1 MDKQTSHIAFYSAL
15 QCTMDAALG
24 ISICKLFIQIIKQNN
39 LHIYKLRNK
48 ANQFVSELKTFDK
61 YNIQV
66 NSCHVEKRMKTV
78 L

>member
-39 LHIYKLRNK
+39 LHIYKLRN
-48 ANQFVSELKTFDK
+48 
-61 YNIQV
+61 
-66 NSCHVEKRMKTV
+66 
-78 L
+78 